1 MRLVILA
8 LVGAVFASGCSG
20 ASQDETDLESGMLPS
35 EAHFIAQDVLVDCM
49 KREGFDFEPLPF
61 VQGIAPASFLDFI
74 SLSNS
79 DEYGYG
85 VTFSLL
91 LTSLLPSGAPDR
103 ELSMEAVQAYDV
115 ALFGPELDHVHDE
128 SIEGEHSHGG
138 GGEAHS
144 HQESGGCEGEAEAAV
159 RDAGGVSSELV
170 PTPIEVITDI
180 GQRLAATNE
189 FASFESEWRVCMSS
203 QGYDV
208 STVEEQFS
216 QAFDVFGPAAEERI
230 NTLPKADPIPTVDFA
245 WIEDRIAEDEQ
256 LAEIFRAELAMAQ
269 TDAGCR
275 SASVHLVEDVITQ
288 LAAEVGIR

>member
-20 ASQDETDLESGMLPS
+20 ASQDETDLESGMSPS
-35 EAHFIAQDVLVDCM
+35 AAHFIAQDALVDCM
-49 KREGFDFEPLPF
+49 KRAGFDFEPRPF
-61 VQGIAPASFLDFI
+61 VQGVAPASFLDFI

-79 DEYGYG
+79 DERGYG

-91 LTSLLPSGAPDR
+91 LASLLPSGEPDR
-103 ELSMEAVQAYDV
+103 ELSMEAVRAYGV
-115 ALFGPELDHVHDE
+115 ALIGAGFDHVHDE

-138 GGEAHS
+138 EAHS
-144 HQESGGCEGEAEAAV
+144 HLESGGCEGEAEAAV
-159 RDAGGVSSELV
+159 RDAGGLSSELV
-170 PTPIEVITDI
+170 PTPLEVVVDI

-189 FASFESEWRVCMSS
+189 YASFESEWTVCMSS

-216 QAFDVFGPAAEERI
+216 RAFEVFGPAVQERI
-230 NTLPKADPIPTVDFA
+230 DTLPEADPIPTVDMA
-245 WIEDRIAEDEQ
+245 WIEDRITADEQ
-256 LAEIFRAELAMAQ
+256 LAEIFRAELSMAQ

-275 SASVHLVEDVITQ
+275 SANLHLIEDVITQ
-288 LAAEVGIR
+288 LEAEVGIS

>member
-8 LVGAVFASGCSG
+8 LVGAVFASGCGG

-61 VQGIAPASFLDFI
+61 LQGIAPRSFHDFI

-85 VTFSLL
+85 ATFSLL
-91 LTSLLPSGAPDR
+91 LSSLLPSGAPDR
-103 ELSMEAVQAYDV
+103 ELSMEATRAYGV
-115 ALFGPELDHVHDE
+115 ALFGAELDHVHDE
-128 SIEGEHSHGG
+128 SIEGEHSHGD
-138 GGEAHS
+138 EAHS
-144 HQESGGCEGEAEAAV
+144 HLESGGCEGEAEAAV
-159 RDAGGVSSELV
+159 RDAGGVSSELA
-170 PTPIEVITDI
+170 PTPTEVMGDI

-216 QAFDVFGPAAEERI
+216 RAFEVFGPAAEERI
-230 NTLPKADPIPTVDFA
+230 NTLPKADPIPTVDLA
-245 WIEDRIAEDEQ
+245 WVEDRIAEDEQ

-288 LAAEVGIR
+288 LEAEFGVS

>member
-61 VQGIAPASFLDFI
+61 VQGIAPTSFLDFI

-79 DEYGYG
+79 DEGGYG
-85 VTFSLL
+85 VTFTLL
-91 LTSLLPSGAPDR
+91 LTSLLPSGEPDR
-103 ELSMEAVQAYDV
+103 ELSMEAIRAYDV
-115 ALFGPELDHVHDE
+115 ALSGAGFDHVHDE
-128 SIEGEHSHGG
+128 SIEGEHSHGD

-144 HQESGGCEGEAEAAV
+144 HLESGGCEGEAEAAV
-159 RDAGGVSSELV
+159 RDAGGVSSELALT
-170 PTPIEVITDI
+170 PTEVLADI

-189 FASFESEWRVCMSS
+189 FASFESEWTVCMSS

-208 STVEEQFS
+208 STVEEQFFR
-216 QAFDVFGPAAEERI
+216 AFEVFGPAAQERI

-288 LAAEVGIR
+288 LEAEVGIS

>member
-8 LVGAVFASGCSG
+8 LVGAVFAAGCGG
-20 ASQDETDLESGMLPS
+20 ASHDETDLKSGISPS
-35 EAHFIAQDVLVDCM
+35 EAHFIAQDMIVDCM
-49 KREGFDFEPLPF
+49 KRAGFDFEPRPF
-61 VQGIAPASFLDFI
+61 IQADRPASFLDFI

-79 DEYGYG
+79 DERGYG

-91 LTSLLPSGAPDR
+91 VTSLLPTGAPDR
-103 ELSMEAVQAYDV
+103 ELSMEATQAYYF
-115 ALFGPELDHVHDE
+115 ALYGAGIDHDHDE

-138 GGEAHS
+138 DAHS
-144 HQESGGCEGEAEAAV
+144 HLESGGCEGEAEAAV
-159 RDAGGVSSELV
+159 RDAGGLSSELV
-170 PTPIEVITDI
+170 PTPLEVVVDI
-180 GQRLAATNE
+180 GQRLAATSQY
-189 FASFESEWRVCMSS
+189 AAFESEWRVCMST

-216 QAFDVFGPAAEERI
+216 RAFEVFGPAAQERVD
-230 NTLPKADPIPTVDFA
+230 TLPKPDPIPTVDMA

-275 SASVHLVEDVITQ
+275 SAHAHLVEDVITQ
-288 LAAEVGIR
+288 LTAEVGVS